1 MNKKFIKRLTI
12 ALTSTA
18 LIFALVGCGSTSN
31 TTSNSTTK
39 KEIPKQTKQV
49 EEPVGTAVDLGAGT
63 FACPDNIK
71 PGIYDLSLVGTSDG
85 HISAVTQSEDTS
97 LNFTE
102 DRLNNDSSDGDS
114 LHSIV
119 DKMRIKVIDG
129 TKLTINGINKIH
141 FEPVKSQ
148 PELTNTVINAGRYE
162 NFKPGRYTVTALY
175 GDGAVY
181 IMNKDS
187 AEQQQMLSDGV
198 AGTDPKTATI
208 TLKKG
213 DVIFNS
219 GIRQVKFE
227 RIGDK

>member
-49 EEPVGTAVDLGAGT
+49 KEPVGTAIDLGAGT
-63 FACPDNIK
+63 
-71 PGIYDLSLVGTSDG
+71 
-85 HISAVTQSEDTS
+85 ISAVTQSEDTS

-102 DRLNNDSSDGDS
+102 DRLNNYSSDGDS

-119 DKMRIKVIDG
+119 DKMRIKVIKG

-175 GDGAVY
+175 GDGALY

-198 AGTDPKTATI
+198 AGSDPKTATI